1 MSTLGELRV
10 PFVCLFGE
18 MSTRVGSAGD
28 PRRAERHAESRV
40 LTERRVALRSA
51 SVNAEELREARLTVT
66 VTVDTASHE
75 WEAPSPLQSRSA
87 LLDADVRKFKFVMYT
102 LKLEN
107 PRTLDTALNRAR
119 LECSVHTLLVSELI

>member
-10 PFVCLFGE
+10 PFVCLFGQ

-66 VTVDTASHE
+66 VDTAFHE

-87 LLDADVRKFKFVMYT
+87 QLDADVRKFKFVMHT
-102 LKLEN
+102 LKLEK

>member
-66 VTVDTASHE
+66 VDTAFHE